1 MAKIMDFEPG
11 DVIKAEIYN
20 FMEEALVLSE
30 KGDNG
35 CYKRKVLK
43 TGGTNQNGIGNIYTS
58 SSNYDLWSLVKKSE
72 NSKKE
77 TKMFN
82 NTKEQINMNK
92 EIAIQ
97 ESEKQLGKII
107 LDQVEEL
114 DLFKD
119 LPGFV
124 QDFLKKPFGKWI
136 TVSSLIFLSNFYTGP
151 MKEELDYVK
160 RGLLRAS
167 YSELGD
173 TYINNFF
180 NKILA
185 NIKDKLP
192 KKES

>member
-11 DVIKAEIYN
+11 DIISPENKSIQYEVLGYDKDTNEYKIKI
-20 FMEEALVLSE
+20 V
-30 KGDNG
+30 
-35 CYKRKVLK
+35 K
-43 TGGTNQNGIGNIYTS
+43 TGEIRDAQE
-58 SSNYDLWSLVKKSE
+58 NYDGFILVKKSE
-72 NSKKE
+72 KSKEKE

-82 NTKEQINMNK
+82 NAKEQINMNK

-136 TVSSLIFLSNFYTGP
+136 TVNSLIFLSNFYTGP

-192 KKES
+192 KKDS